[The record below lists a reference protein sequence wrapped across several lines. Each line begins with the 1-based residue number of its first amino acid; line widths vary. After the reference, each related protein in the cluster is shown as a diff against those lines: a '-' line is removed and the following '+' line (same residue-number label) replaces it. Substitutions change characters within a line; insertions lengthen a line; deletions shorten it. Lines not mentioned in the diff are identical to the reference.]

1 MIRPLF
7 FEIYHKMS
15 RRKGRKKRFCL
26 TRTKRMDTMGQQM
39 R

>member
-7 FEIYHKMS
+7 FEIYRLMS
-15 RRKGRKKRFCL
+15 RGKGRKKMFCL